1 MSKNGEEKREK
12 NTQNHIVCRANIS
25 RHRILQSGA
34 MYISLIFHTTMLC
47 QVPSTFYPFNS
58 GQRAESSGGGV
69 RPLLP
74 LARKHGGGIS
84 KHLLRTIAFLF
95 YCHCQRAIA
104 GVLARSRPPSHSHS
118 THYEQPYPQKT
129 SGNNNNNH
137 KKREEKCREICRVA
151 GDFCRASSFSLFFEA
166 NESKERPTHWTH

>member
-1 MSKNGEEKREK
+1 MIDKPVALLWFDGYDMSKNGEEKREK

-74 LARKHGGGIS
+74 LARKHRGDIEAFATNDCLS
-84 KHLLRTIAFLF
+84 ILLSL
-95 YCHCQRAIA
+95 
-104 GVLARSRPPSHSHS
+104 PKSHSWCA
-118 THYEQPYPQKT
+118 
-129 SGNNNNNH
+129 G
-137 KKREEKCREICRVA
+137 KKSATRTAPIMSSLIRKR
-151 GDFCRASSFSLFFEA
+151 RAA
-166 NESKERPTHWTH
+166 TTTTTTKKGGKM